1 MNVLNRDYEDPIK
14 KIQEKID
21 KVPSKLTELQEE
33 VFRLTTENAKHKEVA
48 KAFAFI
54 SLWTESLLK
63 GDLERKDTLFELASF
78 LKLKHLVLWQE
89 KDELMHPVF
98 QFSSAKKINLE
109 PLRIGKEIAGSTNV
123 IGKIR
128 IFDLEDCSIAV
139 KENVWTQG
147 KTLISIPIKTKTDSY
162 VLEACDFFDGMPL
175 KKQTFEV
182 LEILAPWAVLGK

>member
-14 KIQEKID
+14 KIQQKID
-21 KVPSKLTELQEE
+21 KVPSKITELQEE
-33 VFRLTTENAKHKEVA
+33 IFRLKTENSKHKETA

-54 SLWTESLLK
+54 SLWTENLLN
-63 GDLERKDTLFELASF
+63 GTLENKETLSELASF

-89 KDELMHPVF
+89 EEELMNPVF
-98 QFSSAKKINLE
+98 QFSATKKINLE

-139 KENVWTQG
+139 KENMWAEG
-147 KTLISIPIKTKTDSY
+147 KTLISIPIKTQTGSY

-175 KKQTFEV
+175 KKQTFEI
-182 LEILAPWAVLGK
+182 LEVLAPWTVLGN